1 MEFPFEWLNLQHIRC
16 KLIAKSSVIMKEVSM
31 SSAAAVTD
39 DDFTKEVIESTIPV
53 VVDFWAT
60 WCGPCQVM
68 GPVVDAIA
76 GEYAGKV
83 KILKLNVDENQAT
96 PAKYGVRGIP
106 TLILFNKGEVVD
118 RLGGA
123 QPKANVENL
132 LKKVVA

>member
-1 MEFPFEWLNLQHIRC
+1 
-16 KLIAKSSVIMKEVSM
+16 M
-31 SSAAAVTD
+31 SSAMSVTD
-39 DDFTKEVIESTIPV
+39 SDFAKEVIESTIPV

-60 WCGPCQVM
+60 WCGPCQAM

-118 RLGGA
+118 RLVGS
-123 QPKANVENL
+123 QPKSSVEDL
-132 LKKVVA
+132 LKKVIA

>member
-1 MEFPFEWLNLQHIRC
+1 
-16 KLIAKSSVIMKEVSM
+16 M
-31 SSAAAVTD
+31 SSAMAVTD
-39 DDFTKEVIESTIPV
+39 SDFTREVIESTIPV

-60 WCGPCQVM
+60 WCGPCQAM

-76 GEYAGKV
+76 GEYAGRV

-118 RLGGA
+118 RLVGS
-123 QPKANVENL
+123 QPKSSVEDL